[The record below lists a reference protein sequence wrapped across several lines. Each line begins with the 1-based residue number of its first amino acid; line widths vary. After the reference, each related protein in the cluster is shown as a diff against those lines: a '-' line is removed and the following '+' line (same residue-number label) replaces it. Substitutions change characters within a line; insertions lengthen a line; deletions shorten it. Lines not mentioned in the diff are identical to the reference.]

1 MPYPMEK
8 VRYCLYPAVADSG
21 IGKSKRQKVGTIR
34 GKKHGVRQVL
44 RQLSEEK
51 ELKSNIRI
59 SRLFEVLII
68 AIDTLLLL

>member
-21 IGKSKRQKVGTIR
+21 IGKSKCQKFGTIR

-59 SRLFEVLII
+59 SRLFEVHI